1 MENANSNLL
10 AHRWPFWRCVRWGFY
25 LGCGYSA
32 LALMAHSQM
41 DGFEMYYGL
50 SILQVIAIDLL
61 GGTGGGAIVGVLL
74 PRASGPIGYIA
85 TASAAVTPAYVLFA
99 LSTPGLQPQE
109 SILGGITAAVVVG
122 TYLGIAVWIR
132 QRKNR

>member
-10 AHRWPFWRCVRWGFY
+10 AHRWPFGRCVMWGFY
-25 LGCGYSA
+25 MGCGYSI
-32 LALMAHSQM
+32 LALMVYLESM
-41 DGFEMYYGL
+41 DLKLYYGL
-50 SILQVIAIDLL
+50 SILQVVAIDLL
-61 GGTGGGAIVGVLL
+61 GGTAGGAIVGVLL
-74 PRASGPIGYIA
+74 PHANGAIGYIV

-99 LSTPGLQPQE
+99 LSTPGLQANE
-109 SILGGITAAVVVG
+109 SILGGLTAAVVVG